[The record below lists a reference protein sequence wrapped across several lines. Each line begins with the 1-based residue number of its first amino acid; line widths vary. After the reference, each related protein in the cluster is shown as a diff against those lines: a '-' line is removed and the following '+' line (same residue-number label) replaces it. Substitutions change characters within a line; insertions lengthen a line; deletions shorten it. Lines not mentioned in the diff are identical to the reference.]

1 MEANSYKKFNTWN
14 ELKKFYNQ
22 RFNQIITRQEY
33 QKGIPGKMHSKDSY
47 TRYLVA
53 SGFLKHISTARYHVF
68 KMIPD
73 SLTSTFVRVLAYD
86 TETELWIFWID
97 QKEKV
102 MEDSE
107 KMRMQLLENPES
119 LPQIIMKELRMEI

>member
-1 MEANSYKKFNTWN
+1 MGVNSYRKLNTW
-14 ELKKFYNQ
+14 EEIKKFYNQ
-22 RFNQIITRQEY
+22 RFNQIVTRKEY
-33 QKGIPGKMHSKDSY
+33 QKGIPGRAGSKDSY

-53 SGFLKHISTARYHVF
+53 SGFLKHLSEARYHVF

-86 TETELWIFWID
+86 TETENWIFWIN
-97 QKEKV
+97 QKVKV

-107 KMRMQLLENPES
+107 KMRIQLLENPES
-119 LPQIIMKELRMEI
+119 IPQIIMKELRMEI